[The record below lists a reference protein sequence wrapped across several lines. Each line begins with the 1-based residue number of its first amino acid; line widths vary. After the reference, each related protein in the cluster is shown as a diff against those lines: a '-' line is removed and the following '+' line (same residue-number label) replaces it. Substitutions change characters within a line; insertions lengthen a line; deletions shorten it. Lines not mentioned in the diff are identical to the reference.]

1 MKRFNHLGES
11 NRVPFEL
18 KATINLPKTAFPM
31 KANLPQNE
39 PKMLARWEQARIY
52 DRIREERKGSD
63 KGTYILHDGPPYTSG
78 PIHLGTA
85 LNKCLKDFIVKSKT
99 MAGFDAPYVP
109 GWDCHGLPI
118 EIKVD
123 KELGGKKLQMRPTDV
138 RAECRKYAQKFLDLQ
153 RQQFKRI
160 GVFGR
165 FDRPYATMNPQYES
179 VVLSTFFS
187 FYENGFV
194 YKGLRAVYW
203 CMHDETA
210 LAEAEVEYENH
221 TSPTVWVKYRLLD
234 DPTRIDPA
242 LAGKKVST
250 IIWTTTPWTLPASM
264 AVAFHPDEEYVAL
277 ESGGEVYVVASKLAK
292 DVADRCTLT
301 DPRELAHFPGRKME
315 YLYFQHPF
323 LDRKIL
329 GVLAEYVTMDTGTGV
344 VHTAPSHGA
353 EDFLTGVKY
362 GLDATSNVDEKGILR
377 NGLPE
382 YTGKR
387 VWEANQPIIDLLRSR
402 GALLHAEKTEHSYPH
417 CWRCHNPVIF
427 RATEQW
433 FISMETPMPG
443 GLSPDDLTS
452 RRLPCERERDD
463 TLRKIQSCKIR
474 IAYAQENLPKGLADP
489 EEDLRD
495 LLVLNNQL
503 QQKVAELD
511 AEIGSLSEQEK
522 SVRSRSD
529 TLRTRTLEEIKH
541 VKWDPSWGEERLSN
555 MIATRPD
562 WCISR
567 QRVWGVPIAVF
578 LCESCGKPL
587 NDPAINRKV
596 AELFCRSGADAWFTS
611 EADAILPASAK
622 CPHCGG
628 TKFEKETDIFDVW
641 LESGASYLALV
652 ADEPTY
658 PWPSDL
664 YLEGGD
670 QYRGWFQSSLLC
682 AMGTHGTPPYKGVVT
697 PGWTLDEKGQAMS
710 KSRGNDVDPV
720 DIADRM
726 GAEVVRLWVAS
737 VDFREDVVG
746 SERLMLTVAENY
758 RKIRNTFRYI
768 LGNLGDF
775 DPQTDAVPFE
785 SMDPLD
791 RYMLCQTQAFAAD
804 VRNSYDDFAFHKI
817 YHRLNHF
824 CIVDLS
830 AFYFDV
836 LKDRLYIS
844 APKSQGRRSAQTA
857 IWRIGEAL
865 VHLLAPIMSFTSE
878 EVWDYLPKSAARG
891 DSVHLA
897 LFPSAAEILGDAGDS
912 AKSCD
917 EKSGQD
923 WTTLRSVRDEVLKAL
938 EEARNNKLIGTG
950 LEAQVIVVA
959 ADPVY
964 SVLAR
969 YAAELRYLFIVS
981 AVTLTQASGNGT
993 GSVHVEVKK
1002 ADGAK
1007 CERCWNYSTHVGEDE
1022 KYPTVCERCSAVL
1035 KDLEASR

>member
-1 MKRFNHLGES
+1 
-11 NRVPFEL
+11 VPFEL
-18 KATINLPKTAFPM
+18 KKTINLPQTAFPM

-39 PKMLARWEQARIY
+39 PKMLARWEEMGIY
-52 DRIREERKGSD
+52 ERIRQSRKGAPR
-63 KGTYILHDGPPYTSG
+63 YILHDGPPYTSG
-78 PIHLGTA
+78 PIHMGTA

-123 KELGGKKLQMRPTDV
+123 KELGGKKLQMAPTSV
-138 RAECRKYAQKFLDLQ
+138 RAACRKYAQKYLDLQ
-153 RQQFKRI
+153 RTQFKRI

-165 FDRPYATMNPQYES
+165 FDRPYATMTPQYES

-221 TSPTVWVKYRLLD
+221 TSSTVWVKYRLLD
-234 DPTRIDPA
+234 DPGKIDPA

-277 ESGGEVYVVASKLAK
+277 ESGGEVYIVASKLAQE
-292 DVADRCTLT
+292 VSTRCNLAD
-301 DPRELAHFPGRKME
+301 PKPLAHFPGRKLE
-315 YLYFQHPF
+315 RLNFQHPF

-329 GVLAEYVTMDTGTGV
+329 GVLADYVTMDTGTGV

-353 EDFLTGVKY
+353 EDFMTGMKY
-362 GLDATSNVDEKGILR
+362 GLGATSNVDEKGILR

-387 VWEANQPIIDLLRSR
+387 VWEANEPIIDLVRSR
-402 GALLHAEKTEHSYPH
+402 GALLHTEKTEHSYPH

-443 GLSPDDLTS
+443 GAGKN
-452 RRLPCERERDD
+452 D
-463 TLRKIQSCKIR
+463 TLRS
-474 IAYAQENLPKGLADP
+474 
-489 EEDLRD
+489 
-495 LLVLNNQL
+495 
-503 QQKVAELD
+503 
-511 AEIGSLSEQEK
+511 
-522 SVRSRSD
+522 
-529 TLRTRTLEEIKH
+529 RTLQEIKK
-541 VKWDPSWGEERLSN
+541 VKWDPAWGEERLSN
-555 MIATRPD
+555 MIETRPD

-578 LCESCGKPL
+578 LCVDCGKPL
-587 NDPAINRKV
+587 NDKTVNRKV
-596 AELFCRSGADAWFTS
+596 VELFAKSGADAWFTPES
-611 EADAILPASAK
+611 DNILPPGTR
-622 CPHCGG
+622 CPHCGS

-652 ADEPTY
+652 ADEPDY

-682 AMGTHGTPPYKGVVT
+682 AMGTHQTPPYKGVVT

-720 DIADRM
+720 DISSRL
-726 GAEVVRLWVAS
+726 GGEVVRFWVAS

-746 SERLMLTVAENY
+746 SEALMQRAGENY
-758 RKIRNTFRYI
+758 KKIRNTFRYI
-768 LGNLGDF
+768 LGNLNDF
-775 DPQTDAVPFE
+775 DPAKDAVPFG
-785 SMDPLD
+785 SMQALD
-791 RYMLCQTQAFAAD
+791 QYMLRQACAFAED
-804 VRNSYDDFAFHKI
+804 VRKSYDEFAFHRI
-817 YHRLNHF
+817 YHRVNHF

-844 APKSQGRRSAQTA
+844 APKSQARRSAQTV

-865 VHLLAPIMSFTSE
+865 ARLLAPIMSFTCE
-878 EVWDYLPKSAARG
+878 EIWQYLPKMESRAE
-891 DSVHLA
+891 SVHLA
-897 LFPSAAEILGDAGDS
+897 HFPKDADILGDNAGPSDS
-912 AKSCD
+912 KSD
-917 EKSGQD
+917 ED
-923 WTTLRSVRDEVLKAL
+923 WVTLRAVRDDVLKAL
-938 EEARNNKLIGTG
+938 ETARNNKLIGTG
-950 LEAQVIVVA
+950 LEAHISITA
-959 ADPVY
+959 AKPVY
-964 SVLAR
+964 SLLQR
-969 YAAELRYLFIVS
+969 YSDQLRYLFIVS
-981 AVTLTQASGNGT
+981 AVTLAPGSGNGT
-993 GSVHVEVKK
+993 GGLHVEVRK

-1007 CERCWNYSTHVGEDE
+1007 CERCWNYSTHVGEDKE
-1022 KYPTVCERCSAVL
+1022 YPTVCERCSAVL
-1035 KDLEASR
+1035 KELESQPTA

>member
-1 MKRFNHLGES
+1 
-11 NRVPFEL
+11 VPFEL
-18 KATINLPKTAFPM
+18 KSTINLPKTAFPM

-39 PKMLARWEQARIY
+39 PKILARWEESGIY
-52 DRIREERKGSD
+52 ERIREARKGAP
-63 KGTYILHDGPPYTSG
+63 TYILHDGPPYTSG
-78 PIHLGTA
+78 PIHMGTA

-99 MAGFDAPYVP
+99 MSGFDAPYVP

-123 KELGGKKLQMRPTDV
+123 KELGGKKLQMRPSDV

-221 TSPTVWVKYRLLD
+221 TSPTVWVKYALLD
-234 DPTRIDPA
+234 DPAKIDAA

-264 AVAFHPDEEYVAL
+264 AVAFHPDAEYVAL
-277 ESGGEVYVVASKLAK
+277 ESGGEVYVVAAKLAG
-292 DVADRCTLT
+292 DVAEKCGLENV
-301 DPRELAHFPGRKME
+301 RELAHFPGRRME
-315 YLYFQHPF
+315 HLNFQHPF

-353 EDFLTGVKY
+353 EDFITGVKY

-387 VWEANQPIIDLLRSR
+387 VWEANQPIMDLLKSR

-443 GLSPDDLTS
+443 ASGS
-452 RRLPCERERDD
+452 RG
-463 TLRKIQSCKIR
+463 S
-474 IAYAQENLPKGLADP
+474 EN
-489 EEDLRD
+489 
-495 LLVLNNQL
+495 
-503 QQKVAELD
+503 
-511 AEIGSLSEQEK
+511 
-522 SVRSRSD
+522 D

-541 VKWDPSWGEERLSN
+541 VKWDPAWGEERLSN

-578 LCESCGKPL
+578 LCEGCGKPL
-587 NDPAINRKV
+587 QDKAINRKV
-596 AELFCRSGADAWFTS
+596 VELFARSGADAWFTS
-611 EADAILPASAK
+611 KSDSILPAGTK

-652 ADEPTY
+652 ENEPTY

-720 DIADRM
+720 DIASRL
-726 GAEVVRLWVAS
+726 GGEVVRLWVAS

-775 DPQTDAVPFE
+775 DLTTDAVPFE
-785 SMDPLD
+785 KLQALD
-791 RYMLCQTQAFAAD
+791 QYMLRQTLAFASD
-804 VRNSYDDFAFHKI
+804 VRTSYDEFAFHKI

-844 APKSQGRRSAQTA
+844 APKSHGRRSAQTA

-865 VHLLAPIMSFTSE
+865 VRLLAPIMSFTAE
-878 EVWDYLPKSAARG
+878 EVWDYLPKSSARG
-891 DSVHLA
+891 ESVHLA
-897 LFPSAAEILGDAGDS
+897 LFPSAEDILGQAQS
-912 AKSCD
+912 AASSA
-917 EKSGQD
+917 EAEASNQD

-950 LEAQVIVVA
+950 LEAQVTVA
-959 ADPVY
+959 APDPVY

-969 YAAELRYLFIVS
+969 HAGDLRYLLIVS
-981 AVTLTQASGNGT
+981 AAHLVQASGNGT
-993 GSVHVEVKK
+993 GGVHVEVKK
-1002 ADGAK
+1002 ADGLK
-1007 CERCWNYSTHVGEDE
+1007 CERCWNYSIHVGED
-1022 KYPTVCERCSAVL
+1022 KNYPTVCERCSAVL
-1035 KDLEASR
+1035 KEIGG

>member
-1 MKRFNHLGES
+1 
-11 NRVPFEL
+11 VPLEL

-31 KANLPQNE
+31 KANLHQNE
-39 PKMLARWEQARIY
+39 PKMLERWEQMGIY
-52 DRIREERKGSD
+52 ERIRQARKSQP
-63 KGTYILHDGPPYTSG
+63 KYILHDGPPYTSG

-153 RQQFKRI
+153 RTQFKRI

-179 VVLSTFFS
+179 IVLKTFFS
-187 FYENGFV
+187 FYESGFV

-221 TSPTVWVKYRLLD
+221 TSPTVWVKYALLD
-234 DPTRIDPA
+234 DPTKLDPA

-264 AVAFHPDEEYVAL
+264 AVAFHPNEEYVAL
-277 ESGGEVYVVASKLAK
+277 ESGGEVYIVASRLAK
-292 DVADRCTLT
+292 DTAAKCGLAE
-301 DPRELAHFPGRKME
+301 PRELAHFPGRKLE
-315 YLYFQHPF
+315 RLSFQHPF

-329 GVLAEYVTMDTGTGV
+329 GVLADYVTMDTGTGV

-353 EDFLTGVKY
+353 EDFATGVKY
-362 GLDATSNVDEKGILR
+362 GLDATSHVDEKGILR
-377 NGLPE
+377 DGLPE
-382 YTGKR
+382 YTGQYVFK
-387 VWEANQPIIDLLRSR
+387 ANPIIVELLRKR
-402 GALLHAEKTEHSYPH
+402 GALLHSESVEHSYPH

-443 GLSPDDLTS
+443 G
-452 RRLPCERERDD
+452 
-463 TLRKIQSCKIR
+463 
-474 IAYAQENLPKGLADP
+474 
-489 EEDLRD
+489 
-495 LLVLNNQL
+495 
-503 QQKVAELD
+503 
-511 AEIGSLSEQEK
+511 K
-522 SVRSRSD
+522 SKED
-529 TLRTRTLEEIKH
+529 TLRTRTLEEIKK
-541 VKWDPSWGEERLSN
+541 VKWDPAWGEERLSN
-555 MIATRPD
+555 MIQTRPD

-578 LCESCGKPL
+578 LCEGCGKPL
-587 NDPAINRKV
+587 NDHAVNQKV
-596 AELFCRSGADAWFTS
+596 VELFKRAGADAWFTS
-611 EADAILPASAK
+611 ESDTILPAGTK
-622 CPHCGG
+622 CPHCSG

-641 LESGASYLALV
+641 LESGASYLALID
-652 ADEPTY
+652 DEPSY

-720 DIADRM
+720 DIAGRL
-726 GAEVVRLWVAS
+726 GGEIVRLWTAS

-746 SERLMLTVAENY
+746 SETLMQRVAENY
-758 RKIRNTFRYI
+758 RAIRNNLFKNA
-768 LGNLGDF
+768 LGNLYDF
-775 DPQTDAVPFE
+775 DPQANAVPFE
-785 SMDPLD
+785 KLEALD
-791 RYMLCQTQAFAAD
+791 QYMLRQTATLARD
-804 VRNSYDDFAFHKI
+804 VRTSYTEFAFHKI
-817 YHRLNHF
+817 YHRVNHF
-824 CIVDLS
+824 CVVDLS

-836 LKDRLYIS
+836 IKDRLYTYAADS
-844 APKSQGRRSAQTA
+844 AGRRSAQTA
-857 IWRIGEAL
+857 LWRINEAM
-865 VHLLAPIMSFTSE
+865 VRLLAPILSFTCE
-878 EVWDYLPKSAARG
+878 EVWQHLPIVAGRLE
-891 DSVHLA
+891 SVHLA
-897 LFPSAAEILGDAGDS
+897 EFPNTAEILGD
-912 AKSCD
+912 KSVPEQD
-917 EKSGQD
+917 AQPQQD
-923 WTTLRSVRDEVLKAL
+923 WTTLLAVREQAMKAL
-938 EEARNNKLIGTG
+938 EEERNSKRIGKS
-950 LEAQVIVVA
+950 LEAQLVITA
-959 ADPVY
+959 ADSAY

-969 YAAELRYLFIVS
+969 FKDQLRYLFIVS
-981 AVTLTQASGNGT
+981 AVTLVQGSGNGS
-993 GSVHVEVKK
+993 GGVHVEVKK

-1007 CERCWNYSTHVGEDE
+1007 CDRCWNYSVHVGED
-1022 KYPTVCERCSAVL
+1022 KTYPTICERCSAVL
-1035 KDLEASR
+1035 KELEPNG

>member
-1 MKRFNHLGES
+1 MPL
-11 NRVPFEL
+11 EL
-18 KATINLPKTAFPM
+18 KSTINLPKTAFPM

-39 PKMLARWEQARIY
+39 PKMLARWEQERIY
-52 DRIREERKGSD
+52 ERIREARKGSPV
-63 KGTYILHDGPPYTSG
+63 YILHDGPPYTSG

-123 KELGGKKLQMRPTDV
+123 KELGGKKLQMHPLDV

-153 RQQFKRI
+153 RAQFKRI

-165 FDRPYATMNPQYES
+165 FDRPYVTMDPQYES

-221 TSPTVWVKYRLLD
+221 TSPTVWVKYVLID
-234 DPTRIDPA
+234 DPARVDPA
-242 LAGKKVST
+242 LTGKKVST

-277 ESGGEVYVVASKLAK
+277 EVPASRKNGEKPGTQSGEVYIVAAKLAK
-292 DVADRCTLT
+292 DVAEKCKLADA
-301 DPRELAHFPGRKME
+301 RELARFSGRVME
-315 YLYFQHPF
+315 RLNFQHPF

-353 EDFLTGVKY
+353 EDFITGVKY

-382 YTGKR
+382 YEGKR
-387 VWEANQPIIDLLRSR
+387 VWDANQPIIDLLKSR
-402 GALLHAEKTEHSYPH
+402 GALLHSEKMEHSYPH

-433 FISMETPMPG
+433 FISMETPMPRGLG
-443 GLSPDDLTS
+443 GRSD
-452 RRLPCERERDD
+452 ED
-463 TLRKIQSCKIR
+463 TLRK
-474 IAYAQENLPKGLADP
+474 
-489 EEDLRD
+489 
-495 LLVLNNQL
+495 
-503 QQKVAELD
+503 
-511 AEIGSLSEQEK
+511 
-522 SVRSRSD
+522 
-529 TLRTRTLEEIKH
+529 RTLEEIKH
-541 VKWDPSWGEERLSN
+541 VKWDPAWGEERLSN

-587 NDPAINRKV
+587 NDKETNRKV
-596 AELFCRSGADAWFTS
+596 VELFARKGADAWFTDEPNS
-611 EADAILPASAK
+611 LLPAGMR

-628 TKFEKETDIFDVW
+628 AKFEKETDIFDVW
-641 LESGASYLALV
+641 LESGTSYLALV
-652 ADEPTY
+652 ADEPTFA
-658 PWPSDL
+658 WPSDL

-682 AMGTHGTPPYKGVVT
+682 AMGTRGTPPYKGVVT

-720 DIADRM
+720 DIASRL
-726 GAEVVRLWVAS
+726 GGEVVRMWVAS

-746 SERLMLTVAENY
+746 SEQLMLRVAENY

-768 LGNLGDF
+768 LGNLEGF
-775 DPQTDAVPFE
+775 DPERDAVPFE
-785 SMDPLD
+785 NMQAIDQ
-791 RYMLCQTQAFAAD
+791 YMLRQTAKFAAD
-804 VRNSYDDFAFHKI
+804 LREWYEEFAFHKI
-817 YHRLNHF
+817 YQRVSNF

-844 APKSQGRRSAQTA
+844 APKSQARRSAQTA

-865 VHLLAPIMSFTSE
+865 VRLLAPIMSFTAE
-878 EVWDYLPKSAARG
+878 EIWGYLPTNSGRTE
-891 DSVHLA
+891 SVHLA
-897 LFPSAAEILGDAGDS
+897 QFPVAADVLGANIPE
-912 AKSCD
+912 CD
-917 EKSGQD
+917 ENELREWQ
-923 WTTLRSVRDEVLKAL
+923 TLRSVRDEVLKAL
-938 EEARNNKLIGTG
+938 EEARNSKMIGTS
-950 LEAQVIVVA
+950 LEAQVSLSA
-959 ADPVY
+959 AEPVY

-969 YAAELRYLFIVS
+969 HAGELRYLFIVS
-981 AVTLTQASGNGT
+981 AVKLTQAAGNGT
-993 GSVHVEVKK
+993 GSVHAEVKK
-1002 ADGAK
+1002 ADGLK
-1007 CERCWNYSTHVGEDE
+1007 CERCWNYSTHVGEDKE
-1022 KYPTVCERCSAVL
+1022 YPTVCERCSAVL
-1035 KDLEASR
+1035 KEIRG

>member
-1 MKRFNHLGES
+1 MPL
-11 NRVPFEL
+11 EL
-18 KATINLPKTAFPM
+18 KDTLNLPKTTFPM
-31 KANLPQNE
+31 KAGLPQNE
-39 PKMLARWEQARIY
+39 PKMLERWEQMGIY
-52 DRIREERKGSD
+52 ERIRQARKGAPR
-63 KGTYILHDGPPYTSG
+63 YILHDGPPYTSG
-78 PIHLGTA
+78 PIHMGTA
-85 LNKCLKDFIVKSKT
+85 MNKCLKDFIAKSKT

-123 KELGGKKLQMRPTDV
+123 KELGGKKLQMKASDV

-153 RQQFKRI
+153 RTQFKRI

-221 TSPTVWVKYRLLD
+221 VSPTVFVKYALLD
-234 DPTRIDPA
+234 DPASVDPA
-242 LAGKKVST
+242 LAGKTVST

-264 AVAFHPDEEYVAL
+264 AVAFHPHEQYVAL
-277 ESGGEVYVVASKLAK
+277 ESGGEVYIVASKLAVE
-292 DVADRCTLT
+292 VAAKCN
-301 DPRELAHFPGRKME
+301 LAEPNPLALFPGRKME
-315 YLYFQHPF
+315 RLNFQHPF

-329 GVLAEYVTMDTGTGV
+329 GVLADYVTMDTGTGV

-353 EDFLTGVKY
+353 EDFITGVKY

-382 YTGKR
+382 YTGQYVFK
-387 VWEANQPIIDLLRSR
+387 ANPLIVELLRSR
-402 GALLHAEKTEHSYPH
+402 GALLHTDKLEHSYPH

-443 GLSPDDLTS
+443 G
-452 RRLPCERERDD
+452 
-463 TLRKIQSCKIR
+463 
-474 IAYAQENLPKGLADP
+474 KGK
-489 EEDLRD
+489 E
-495 LLVLNNQL
+495 
-503 QQKVAELD
+503 
-511 AEIGSLSEQEK
+511 
-522 SVRSRSD
+522 D
-529 TLRTRTLEEIKH
+529 TLRTRTLEEIKK
-541 VKWDPSWGEERLSN
+541 VKWDPAWGEERLSN
-555 MIATRPD
+555 MIQTRPD

-587 NDPAINRKV
+587 NDSGVNKKV
-596 AELFCRSGADAWFTS
+596 VELFAKSGADAWFTPES
-611 EADAILPASAK
+611 NTILAAGTK

-628 TKFEKETDIFDVW
+628 EKFEKETDIFDVW

-652 ADEPTY
+652 DDEPDY

-720 DIADRM
+720 DISSRL
-726 GAEVVRLWVAS
+726 GGEIVRLWVAS

-746 SERLMLTVAENY
+746 SEKLMLRVSENY
-758 RKIRNTFRYI
+758 REIRNKLFKNA
-768 LGNLGDF
+768 LGNLYDF
-775 DPQTDAVPFE
+775 DPAANALPFE
-785 SMDPLD
+785 QLNPLD
-791 RYMLCQTQAFAAD
+791 QYMLRVTSAVVRD
-804 VRNSYDDFAFHKI
+804 VRKWYEDFAFHKI
-817 YHRLNHF
+817 YHRINHF
-824 CIVDLS
+824 CVVDLS

-836 LKDRLYIS
+836 IKDRLYTFAPNS
-844 APKSQGRRSAQTA
+844 AGRRSAQTA
-857 IWRIGEAL
+857 IWRISEAMTR
-865 VHLLAPIMSFTSE
+865 LLAPILTFTCE
-878 EVWDYLPKSAARG
+878 EVWQHLPKVADRL
-891 DSVHLA
+891 DSVHLEK
-897 LFPSAAEILGDAGDS
+897 FPNVADVLGSAS
-912 AKSCD
+912 ASED
-917 EKSGQD
+917 DPNAQD
-923 WTTLRSVRDEVLKAL
+923 WTTLLAVREQALKAL
-938 EEARNNKLIGTG
+938 EEARNSKVIGKS
-950 LEAQVIVVA
+950 LEAQLLITA
-959 ADPVY
+959 ADPAY
-964 SVLAR
+964 SVLQRHADQ
-969 YAAELRYLFIVS
+969 LRYLFIVS
-981 AVTLTQASGNGT
+981 AVTVTQGSGNGSN
-993 GSVHVEVKK
+993 GVHIEVRK
-1002 ADGAK
+1002 ADGSK
-1007 CERCWNYSTHVGEDE
+1007 CDRCWNFSTHVGEDAT
-1022 KYPTVCERCSAVL
+1022 YPTVCERCSAVL
-1035 KDLEASR
+1035 KELEGRGNA

>member
-1 MKRFNHLGES
+1 MDVPRASPYNEKIQSFGEA

-39 PKMLARWEQARIY
+39 PKMLARWEEMRIY
-52 DRIREERKGSD
+52 ERIREARKGSE

-78 PIHLGTA
+78 PIHMGTA

-123 KELGGKKLQMRPTDV
+123 KELGGKKLQMRPIDV
-138 RAECRKYAQKFLDLQ
+138 RAACRKYAQKYLDLQ

-221 TSPTVWVKYRLLD
+221 TSPTIWVKYTLLD
-234 DPTRIDPA
+234 DPAKIDPA

-250 IIWTTTPWTLPASM
+250 IIWTTTPWTIPASM
-264 AVAFHPDEEYVAL
+264 AVAFHPSEEYVAL
-277 ESGGEVYVVASKLAK
+277 ESGGEVYIVASKLAK
-292 DVADRCTLT
+292 DVAEKCNLT
-301 DPRELAHFPGRKME
+301 NPRELAHFPGRKME
-315 YLYFQHPF
+315 RLNFQHPF
-323 LDRKIL
+323 LDRTIL
-329 GVLAEYVTMDTGTGV
+329 GVLADYVTMDTGTGV

-353 EDFLTGVKY
+353 EDFVTGVKY

-382 YTGKR
+382 YTGLR
-387 VWEANQPIIDLLRSR
+387 VWEANQPIIDLLKSR

-443 GLSPDDLTS
+443 GKSN
-452 RRLPCERERDD
+452 DD
-463 TLRKIQSCKIR
+463 TLRTQ
-474 IAYAQENLPKGLADP
+474 
-489 EEDLRD
+489 
-495 LLVLNNQL
+495 
-503 QQKVAELD
+503 
-511 AEIGSLSEQEK
+511 
-522 SVRSRSD
+522 
-529 TLRTRTLEEIKH
+529 TLEEIKH
-541 VKWDPSWGEERLSN
+541 VKWDPAWGEERLSN

-596 AELFCRSGADAWFTS
+596 VELFARSGADAWFTS
-611 EADAILPASAK
+611 ESDSILPAGMK
-622 CPHCGG
+622 CPHCGS

-652 ADEPTY
+652 ADEPNY

-682 AMGTHGTPPYKGVVT
+682 AMGTRGTPPYKGVVT

-720 DIADRM
+720 DIADRL
-726 GAEVVRLWVAS
+726 GGEVVRLWVAS

-768 LGNLGDF
+768 LGNLGDL
-775 DPQTDAVPFE
+775 DPRSDAVAFE
-785 SMDPLD
+785 NMEALD
-791 RYMLCQTQAFAAD
+791 QYMLRQTWSFASD
-804 VRNSYDDFAFHKI
+804 VRTSYDEFAFHKI

-844 APKSQGRRSAQTA
+844 APKSHGRRSAQTA

-865 VHLLAPIMSFTSE
+865 VRLLAPIMTFTAE
-878 EVWDYLPKSAARG
+878 EVWGYLPKVAGRSE
-891 DSVHLA
+891 SVHTA
-897 LFPSAAEILGDAGDS
+897 LFPSAEEILGDARNAATPG
-912 AKSCD
+912 D
-917 EKSGQD
+917 EKTSND
-923 WTTLRSVRDEVLKAL
+923 WATLRSVRDEVLKAL
-938 EEARNNKLIGTG
+938 EEARNSKLIGTG
-950 LEAQVIVVA
+950 LEAQVHLTA
-959 ADPVY
+959 PDPIY
-964 SVLAR
+964 SVLSRHADQ
-969 YAAELRYLFIVS
+969 LRYLFIVS
-981 AVTLTQASGNGT
+981 AVTLAQGSGNGT

-1002 ADGAK
+1002 ADGLK
-1007 CERCWNYSTHVGEDE
+1007 CERCWNYSIHVGED
-1022 KYPTVCERCSAVL
+1022 KAYPTVCERCSAVL
-1035 KDLEASR
+1035 KELEASR

>member
-1 MKRFNHLGES
+1 MPLD
-11 NRVPFEL
+11 L
-18 KATINLPKTAFPM
+18 KKTINLPKTAFPM

-39 PKMLARWEQARIY
+39 PKMLAQWEQMKIY
-52 DRIREERKGSD
+52 DRIRQARKGAAR
-63 KGTYILHDGPPYTSG
+63 YILHDGPPYTSG

-85 LNKCLKDFIVKSKT
+85 LNKSLKDFIVKSKT

-123 KELGGKKLQMRPTDV
+123 KELGGKKLQMRPNDV
-138 RAECRKYAQKFLDLQ
+138 RAACRKYAQKYLDLQ
-153 RQQFKRI
+153 RSQFKRI

-165 FDRPYATMNPQYES
+165 FERPYVTMNPHYES
-179 VVLSTFFS
+179 VVLSTFYS
-187 FYENGFV
+187 FYEHGFV

-221 TSPTVWVKYRLLD
+221 TSPTVWVKYTLLD
-234 DPTRIDPA
+234 DPAQIDPA

-264 AVAFHPDEEYVAL
+264 AVAFHPDEEYVGL
-277 ESGGEVYVVASKLAK
+277 EVPTSRNGSEQRGTPDAEVYIVASKLAQE
-292 DVADRCTLT
+292 VAAKLKLSDAHA
-301 DPRELAHFPGRKME
+301 LAHFPGRKLE
-315 YLYFQHPF
+315 RLNFQHPF

-329 GVLAEYVTMDTGTGV
+329 GVLADYVTMDTGTGV

-353 EDFLTGVKY
+353 EDFMTGVKY

-382 YTGKR
+382 YEGKR
-387 VWEANQPIIDLLRSR
+387 VWDANQPIIDLVKSR
-402 GALLHAEKTEHSYPH
+402 GALLHAETTEHSYPH

-443 GLSPDDLTS
+443 DPDGS
-452 RRLPCERERDD
+452 RVSGID
-463 TLRKIQSCKIR
+463 TLRSR
-474 IAYAQENLPKGLADP
+474 TL
-489 EEDLRD
+489 
-495 LLVLNNQL
+495 
-503 QQKVAELD
+503 
-511 AEIGSLSEQEK
+511 AEIK
-522 SVRSRSD
+522 
-529 TLRTRTLEEIKH
+529 K
-541 VKWDPSWGEERLSN
+541 VKWDPAWGEERMSN
-555 MIATRPD
+555 MIETRPD

-578 LCESCGKPL
+578 LCAGCGKPL
-587 NDPAINRKV
+587 NDPAVNRKV
-596 AELFCRSGADAWFTS
+596 VELFRKSGADSWFTPES
-611 EADAILPASAK
+611 DAILPSGTK

-641 LESGASYLALV
+641 LESGTSYLALISEEKT
-652 ADEPTY
+652 AEEKSGDEPDY

-682 AMGTHGTPPYKGVVT
+682 AMGTRGTPPYKGVVT

-720 DIADRM
+720 DISNRL
-726 GAEVVRLWVAS
+726 GGEIVRLWVAS

-746 SERLMLTVAENY
+746 SEALMQRVGENY
-758 RKIRNTFRYI
+758 KKIRNTFRYI
-768 LGNLGDF
+768 LSNLYDF
-775 DPQTDAVPFE
+775 DPQKDAVAFNEMPA
-785 SMDPLD
+785 LD
-791 RYMLCQTQAFAAD
+791 RYMLRQTAELAID
-804 VRNSYDDFAFHKI
+804 VRNWYDEFAFHKI
-817 YHRLNHF
+817 YHRVNHF
-824 CIVDLS
+824 SIVDLS

-844 APKSQGRRSAQTA
+844 APKSRGRRSAQTA

-865 VHLLAPIMSFTSE
+865 VRLLAPIMTFTSE
-878 EVWDYLPKSAARG
+878 EIWRYLPAIEKRPE
-891 DSVHLA
+891 SVHFA
-897 LFPSAAEILGDAGDS
+897 HFPNTGDILGEGVAEQDDKAS
-912 AKSCD
+912 
-917 EKSGQD
+917 QD
-923 WTTLRSVRDEVLKAL
+923 WETLRFVRDEVLKAL

-950 LEAQVIVVA
+950 LEAQVTITA

-964 SVLAR
+964 SLLQG
-969 YAAELRYLFIVS
+969 YADQLRYLFIVS
-981 AVTLTQASGNGT
+981 AVNLVQASGNG
-993 GSVHVEVKK
+993 GSGGVHVEVKR
-1002 ADGAK
+1002 ADGQK
-1007 CERCWNYSTHVGEDE
+1007 CERCWNYSTHVGED
-1022 KYPTVCERCSAVL
+1022 KNYPTVCERCSAVL
-1035 KDLEASR
+1035 RELESEV

>member
-1 MKRFNHLGES
+1 MKGFNHLGES
-11 NRVPFEL
+11 NRVPLEL

-39 PKMLARWEQARIY
+39 PKMLARWEQMRIY
-52 DRIREERKGSD
+52 DRIRQSRKGSPV
-63 KGTYILHDGPPYTSG
+63 YVLHDGPPYTSG

-99 MAGFDAPYVP
+99 MSGFDAPYVP

-123 KELGGKKLQMRPTDV
+123 KELGGKKLQMRPIDV
-138 RAECRKYAQKFLDLQ
+138 RAECRRYAQKFLDLQ
-153 RQQFKRI
+153 RDQFKRI

-221 TSPTVWVKYRLLD
+221 TSPTVWVKYALLD
-234 DPTRIDPA
+234 DPGRIDPA

-264 AVAFHPDEEYVAL
+264 AVAFHPDEEYVAI
-277 ESGGEVYVVASKLAK
+277 EGGVPGEVYIVAQKLAPEVTEK
-292 DVADRCTLT
+292 THLDDVPSGGKRSVV
-301 DPRELAHFPGRKME
+301 LAHFPGRKLE
-315 YLYFQHPF
+315 HLNFQHPF

-329 GVLAEYVTMDTGTGV
+329 GVLADYVTMDTGTGV

-387 VWEANQPIIDLLRSR
+387 VWEANQPIIDLLKSR

-443 GLSPDDLTS
+443 RAGGRGSDGGRGSEGS
-452 RRLPCERERDD
+452 R
-463 TLRKIQSCKIR
+463 
-474 IAYAQENLPKGLADP
+474 
-489 EEDLRD
+489 
-495 LLVLNNQL
+495 
-503 QQKVAELD
+503 
-511 AEIGSLSEQEK
+511 GSE
-522 SVRSRSD
+522 RSRGSENNA
-529 TLRTRTLEEIKH
+529 LRSRTLEEIKH
-541 VKWDPSWGEERLSN
+541 VKWDPAWGEERLSN

-578 LCESCGKPL
+578 LCGSCGKPL
-587 NDPAINRKV
+587 NDRAVNRKV
-596 AELFCRSGADAWFTS
+596 VELFARSGADAWFTPES
-611 EADAILPASAK
+611 DTILTASAK

-628 TKFEKETDIFDVW
+628 TKFEKESDIFDVW

-652 ADEPTY
+652 NDEPTY

-697 PGWTLDEKGQAMS
+697 PGWTLDDKGQAMS

-720 DIADRM
+720 DIAGRI
-726 GAEVVRLWVAS
+726 GGEVVRLWVAS

-746 SERLMLTVAENY
+746 SEQLMQRVAETY
-758 RKIRNTFRYI
+758 RTIRNNLFRFV
-768 LGNLGDF
+768 LSNLYDF
-775 DPQTDAVPFE
+775 DPVSDAVPFE
-785 SMDPLD
+785 KMEPIDQH
-791 RYMLCQTQAFAAD
+791 MLRVTVALSAD
-804 VRNSYDDFAFHKI
+804 IRRWYDEFVFHRI
-817 YHRLNHF
+817 YHRVNHF
-824 CIVDLS
+824 CVTELS

-844 APKSQGRRSAQTA
+844 APKSQARRSAQTA
-857 IWRIGEAL
+857 IWHIGEAL
-865 VHLLAPIMSFTSE
+865 ARLLAPIMSFTTE
-878 EVWDYLPKSAARG
+878 EVWGYLPKLLERLE
-891 DSVHLA
+891 SVHLA
-897 LFPSAAEILGDAGDS
+897 QFP
-912 AKSCD
+912 
-917 EKSGQD
+917 
-923 WTTLRSVRDEVLKAL
+923 TPDEVLGQGIAQDDPAQRQDWNALLAIREEVMKAL
-938 EEARNNKLIGTG
+938 DTARNEKLIGKP
-950 LEAQVIVVA
+950 LEAQIMIA
-959 ADPVY
+959 AGDPAY
-964 SVLAR
+964 SLLAR
-969 YAAELRYLFIVS
+969 YQDQLRYLFIVS
-981 AVTLTQASGNGT
+981 AVTLTRTSGNGT
-993 GSVHVEVKK
+993 GGVHVEVKK
-1002 ADGAK
+1002 ADGLK
-1007 CERCWNYSTHVGEDE
+1007 CERCWNYSTHVGED
-1022 KYPTVCERCSAVL
+1022 KTYPTVCERCSAVL
-1035 KDLEASR
+1035 KEIGGD

>member
-1 MKRFNHLGES
+1 MKRFNHLGELH
-11 NRVPFEL
+11 RVPVEL

-39 PKMLARWEQARIY
+39 PKILARWEQERIY
-52 DRIREERKGSD
+52 ERIREERKGSP
-63 KGTYILHDGPPYTSG
+63 TYILHDGPPYTSG
-78 PIHLGTA
+78 PIHMGTA

-123 KELGGKKLQMRPTDV
+123 KELGGKKLQMKPTDV
-138 RAECRKYAQKFLDLQ
+138 RAECRKYAQKYLDLQ
-153 RQQFKRI
+153 RTQFKRI

-165 FDRPYATMNPQYES
+165 FDRPYATMTPQYES

-221 TSPTVWVKYRLLD
+221 TSPTVFVKYALLD
-234 DPTRIDPA
+234 DPAKIDAA

-277 ESGGEVYVVASKLAK
+277 ESGGEVFIVAAKLAK
-292 DVADRCTLT
+292 EVAEKCNLS
-301 DPRELAHFPGRKME
+301 DPRELSHFAGRKLE
-315 YLYFQHPF
+315 RLNFQHPF
-323 LDRKIL
+323 LDRKVL
-329 GVLAEYVTMDTGTGV
+329 GVLADYVTMDTGTGV

-353 EDFLTGVKY
+353 EDFITGMKY

-387 VWEANQPIIDLLRSR
+387 VWEANQPIMDLLASR
-402 GALLHAEKTEHSYPH
+402 RALLHAEKTEHSYPH

-443 GLSPDDLTS
+443 GKSKDD
-452 RRLPCERERDD
+452 
-463 TLRKIQSCKIR
+463 
-474 IAYAQENLPKGLADP
+474 N
-489 EEDLRD
+489 
-495 LLVLNNQL
+495 
-503 QQKVAELD
+503 
-511 AEIGSLSEQEK
+511 
-522 SVRSRSD
+522 
-529 TLRTRTLEEIKH
+529 LRTRTLEEIKH
-541 VKWDPSWGEERLSN
+541 VKWDPAWGEERLSN

-578 LCESCGKPL
+578 LCEKCGKPL
-587 NDPAINRKV
+587 KDHAVNQKV
-596 AELFCRSGADAWFTS
+596 VELFRRSGADAWFTS
-611 EADAILPASAK
+611 EPDTILSSDTK
-622 CPHCGG
+622 CPHCG
-628 TKFEKETDIFDVW
+628 TTRFEKETDIFDVW
-641 LESGASYLALV
+641 LESGASYLALID
-652 ADEPTY
+652 DEPSY

-682 AMGTHGTPPYKGVVT
+682 AMGTRGSPPYKGVVT

-720 DIADRM
+720 DISSRL

-746 SERLMLTVAENY
+746 SEALMLRVAENY

-775 DPQTDAVPFE
+775 DPEKDAVPLE
-785 SMDPLD
+785 KMEALD
-791 RYMLCQTQAFAAD
+791 QYMLCQTQAFASD
-804 VRNSYDDFAFHKI
+804 VREWYEEFAFHKI
-817 YHRLNHF
+817 YHRVNHF

-844 APKSQGRRSAQTA
+844 APKSQRRRSAQTA

-865 VHLLAPIMSFTSE
+865 VRLLAPVMSFTAE
-878 EVWDYLPKSAARG
+878 ELWDYLPKIAGRG
-891 DSVHLA
+891 ESVHLA
-897 LFPSAAEILGDAGDS
+897 LFPGSEEILGDA
-912 AKSCD
+912 KSTAESCNQKAAD
-917 EKSGQD
+917 D

-950 LEAQVIVVA
+950 LEAQVAISA
-959 ADPVY
+959 TDPVY
-964 SVLAR
+964 SVLSR
-969 YAAELRYLFIVS
+969 YAGQLRYLFIVS
-981 AVTLTQASGNGT
+981 AVKLTQGAGNGT
-993 GSVHVEVKK
+993 GALHIEVKK

-1007 CERCWNYSTHVGEDE
+1007 CERCWNYSTHVGEDTD
-1022 KYPTVCERCSAVL
+1022 YPTVCERCSAVL
-1035 KDLEASR
+1035 KELGA

>member
-1 MKRFNHLGES
+1 MPLD
-11 NRVPFEL
+11 L
-18 KATINLPKTAFPM
+18 KKTINLPKTAFPM

-39 PKMLARWEQARIY
+39 PKTLERWEQMGIY
-52 DRIREERKGSD
+52 TLIRQARKGA
-63 KGTYILHDGPPYTSG
+63 KPYILHDGPPYTSG
-78 PIHLGTA
+78 PIHMGTA

-123 KELGGKKLQMRPTDV
+123 KELGGKKLQMPAAAV
-138 RAECRKYAQKFLDLQ
+138 RAECRKYAQKYLDLQ
-153 RQQFKRI
+153 RTQFKRI

-165 FDRPYATMNPQYES
+165 FERPYATMTPQYES

-221 TSPTVWVKYRLLD
+221 TSSTVFVRYRLLD
-234 DPTRIDPA
+234 DPGQIDAA
-242 LAGKKVST
+242 LVGKNVFT

-264 AVAFHPDEEYVAL
+264 AVAFHPEEEYVAL
-277 ESGGEVYVVASKLAK
+277 ESGGEVYIVASKLVNE
-292 DVADRCTLT
+292 VASKCNLA
-301 DPRELAHFPGRKME
+301 DPNPLAHFPGRKLE
-315 YLYFQHPF
+315 RLNFQHPF
-323 LDRKIL
+323 LERKVL
-329 GVLAEYVTMDTGTGV
+329 GVLADYVTMDTGTGV

-353 EDFLTGVKY
+353 EDFMTGVKY

-387 VWEANQPIIDLLRSR
+387 VWEANQPIIDLVKSR
-402 GALLHAEKTEHSYPH
+402 GALLHTEKTEHSYPH

-443 GLSPDDLTS
+443 GAG
-452 RRLPCERERDD
+452 
-463 TLRKIQSCKIR
+463 K
-474 IAYAQENLPKGLADP
+474 N
-489 EEDLRD
+489 
-495 LLVLNNQL
+495 
-503 QQKVAELD
+503 
-511 AEIGSLSEQEK
+511 
-522 SVRSRSD
+522 D
-529 TLRTRTLEEIKH
+529 TLRTRTLAEIKK
-541 VKWDPSWGEERLSN
+541 VKWDPSWGEERLAN
-555 MIATRPD
+555 MIETRPD

-587 NDPAINRKV
+587 NDKTINKKV
-596 AELFCRSGADAWFTS
+596 VELFGKLGADAWFTPES
-611 EADAILPASAK
+611 DTILPSGTK
-622 CPHCGG
+622 CPHCSG

-641 LESGASYLALV
+641 LESGASYLALID
-652 ADEPTY
+652 DEASY

-682 AMGTHGTPPYKGVVT
+682 AMGVRQTPPYKGVVT

-720 DIADRM
+720 DISSRL
-726 GAEVVRLWVAS
+726 GGEVVRLWVAS

-746 SERLMLTVAENY
+746 SEALMQRVGENY
-758 RKIRNTFRYI
+758 KKIRNTFRYI
-768 LGNLGDF
+768 LGNLEGF
-775 DPQTDAVPFE
+775 DPATDSVPCAE
-785 SMDPLD
+785 MEPLD
-791 RYMLCQTQAFAAD
+791 QYMLRQMAAFAAD
-804 VRNSYDDFAFHKI
+804 VCSAYEEFAFHKI

-836 LKDRLYIS
+836 LKDRLYIL
-844 APKSQGRRSAQTA
+844 APKSKARRSAQTA

-865 VHLLAPIMSFTSE
+865 TKLLAPIMTFTCE
-878 EVWDYLPKSAARG
+878 EVWQSLPQIASREQTVHIAHFPGAA
-891 DSVHLA
+891 D
-897 LFPSAAEILGDAGDS
+897 ILGGAGITDAK
-912 AKSCD
+912 AN
-917 EKSGQD
+917 ED
-923 WTTLRSVRDEVLKAL
+923 WTGLRSVRDEVLKAL
-938 EEARNNKLIGTG
+938 ETARNNKLIGTG
-950 LEAQVIVVA
+950 LEAQVLITA
-959 ADPVY
+959 SAPLY
-964 SVLAR
+964 SLLQR
-969 YAAELRYLFIVS
+969 YADQLRYLFIVS
-981 AVTLTQASGNGT
+981 QVNLSQGSGNGAS
-993 GSVHVEVKK
+993 SVKVDVKK

-1007 CERCWNYSTHVGEDE
+1007 CDRCWNYSTHVGED
-1022 KYPTVCERCSAVL
+1022 KNYPTVCERCSTVL
-1035 KDLEASR
+1035 RELESGNPQ

>member
-1 MKRFNHLGES
+1 
-11 NRVPFEL
+11 
-18 KATINLPKTAFPM
+18 
-31 KANLPQNE
+31 
-39 PKMLARWEQARIY
+39 
-52 DRIREERKGSD
+52 
-63 KGTYILHDGPPYTSG
+63 
-78 PIHLGTA
+78 
-85 LNKCLKDFIVKSKT
+85 

-165 FDRPYATMNPQYES
+165 FDKPYATMTPQYES
-179 VVLSTFFS
+179 VVLQTFYS

-221 TSPTVWVKYRLLD
+221 TSSTVWVKYALLD
-234 DPTRIDPA
+234 DPAKLDPA
-242 LAGKKVST
+242 LAGKKLST

-277 ESGGEVYVVASKLAK
+277 ESGGEVYIVASKLAQDAAEK
-292 DVADRCTLT
+292 CGLAN
-301 DPRELAHFPGRKME
+301 PRELAHFPGRKLE
-315 YLYFQHPF
+315 RLNFQHPF
-323 LDRKIL
+323 LDRKVL
-329 GVLAEYVTMDTGTGV
+329 GVLADYVTMDTGTGV

-353 EDFLTGVKY
+353 EDFATGVKY

-382 YTGKR
+382 YDGKR
-387 VWEANQPIIDLLRSR
+387 VWDANQPIIDLVKSR
-402 GALLHAEKTEHSYPH
+402 GALLHTEKTEHSYPH

-443 GLSPDDLTS
+443 G
-452 RRLPCERERDD
+452 
-463 TLRKIQSCKIR
+463 
-474 IAYAQENLPKGLADP
+474 KGK
-489 EEDLRD
+489 E
-495 LLVLNNQL
+495 
-503 QQKVAELD
+503 
-511 AEIGSLSEQEK
+511 
-522 SVRSRSD
+522 D
-529 TLRTRTLEEIKH
+529 TLRTRTLSEIKN
-541 VKWDPSWGEERLSN
+541 VKWDPAWGEERLSN
-555 MIATRPD
+555 MIQTRPD

-587 NDPAINRKV
+587 NDHAINRKV
-596 AELFCRSGADAWFTS
+596 VELFARSGADAWFTS
-611 EADAILPASAK
+611 ESDTILPAGTK

-652 ADEPTY
+652 AAEPEY

-682 AMGTHGTPPYKGVVT
+682 AMGTRATPPYRGVVT

-720 DIADRM
+720 DIASRL
-726 GAEVVRLWVAS
+726 GGEIVRLWTAS

-746 SERLMLTVAENY
+746 SEALMQRVGENY
-758 RKIRNTFRYI
+758 KKIRNTFRYI
-768 LGNLGDF
+768 LSNLYDF
-775 DPQTDAVPFE
+775 DPVKDAVPFE
-785 SMDPLD
+785 KMEELD
-791 RYMLCQTQAFAAD
+791 QYMLRQTCAFATD
-804 VRNSYDDFAFHKI
+804 VRNWYDEFAFHKI
-817 YHRLNHF
+817 YHRVNHF

-844 APKSQGRRSAQTA
+844 APKSQARRSAQTA
-857 IWRIGEAL
+857 VWRIGEAL
-865 VHLLAPIMSFTSE
+865 VRLLAPILTFTTE
-878 EVWDYLPKSAARG
+878 EVWQYLPKVDDRS

-897 LFPSAAEILGDAGDS
+897 MFPTAADILGGPTAEQ
-912 AKSCD
+912 D
-917 EKSGQD
+917 EQQQKNWIS
-923 WTTLRSVRDEVLKAL
+923 LRGVRDEVLKAL
-938 EEARNNKLIGTG
+938 EEARNSKVIGGG
-950 LEAQVIVVA
+950 LEAQVHLTA
-959 ADPVY
+959 SDPLY
-964 SVLAR
+964 ALLKR
-969 YAAELRYLFIVS
+969 YESQLRYLFIVS
-981 AVTLTQASGNGT
+981 AVSLTQGPGNGT
-993 GSVHVEVKK
+993 GGVHVEVKK
-1002 ADGAK
+1002 ADGQK
-1007 CERCWNYSTHVGEDE
+1007 CERCWNYSTRVGED
-1022 KYPTVCERCSAVL
+1022 KTYPTVCERCSVVL
-1035 KDLEASR
+1035 KEIAGV